1 MDAQGDPAC
10 LSHLGGVPQKSK
22 TGDISGSVESKVN
35 RELGCI
41 AIEAFHPGDGISE
54 FVGRGEIAFEGC
66 GDDAGAERFG
76 KKEAVAR
83 ACAGFGQELVVLD
96 DSKSNQTKFGLFI
109 LDGVP
114 ACDDNA
120 RFEGFFG
127 STSHD
132 CLSDIHGQ
140 CGREGG
146 NIEREEG
153 FAAHRVDIGESIGG
167 SDRAVVVGVVDNGSE
182 KVDSGD
188 EGLAVVEAPDS
199 GIVSRFKPDEEIRV
213 GFTLKSFFD
222 WQQNLR
228 QRFRVDFGRSTRAS
242 GERRQADG
250 WGVSHGLII
259 PDFGWVG
266 GKTVEPRPSRTDGFL
281 RMGACTREAGY
292 QAMHFSRIRCLRSTF
307 RVPAYRMTVN
317 PQRVCGRRRLK

>member
-22 TGDISGSVESKVN
+22 TGYISGSVKAKVN

-41 AIEAFHPGDGISE
+41 AIEAFHPDNSIFE
-54 FVGRGEIAFEGC
+54 FIRRGEITFESG

-114 ACDDNA
+114 TCDDNTS
-120 RFEGFFG
+120 FKGFL
-127 STSHD
+127 SRTAHD
-132 CLSDIHGQ
+132 SLGNLKGKSGW
-140 CGREGG
+140 EGG
-146 NIEREEG
+146 NVEREEG
-153 FAAHRVDIGESIGG
+153 FAAHRVDIGKGIGG

-199 GIVSRFKPDEEIRV
+199 GIVGRFKPDEEIRV

-228 QRFRVDFGRSTRAS
+228 QRFRVDLGCSTRAS
-242 GERRQADG
+242 GERSQADG
-250 WGVSHGLII
+250 WDVSHGLII
-259 PDFGWVG
+259 PDFGVFCDD
-266 GKTVEPRPSRTDGFL
+266 KDVEAFWI
-281 RMGACTREAGY
+281 EK
-292 QAMHFSRIRCLRSTF
+292 
-307 RVPAYRMTVN
+307 V
-317 PQRVCGRRRLK
+317 